1 MRYFEFL
8 TLLKTHID
16 ENFAD
21 FQRKLIFT
29 KQEILGIRTPIL
41 RKLAKQFK
49 EQIIDIFAYPDDV
62 YEVTFIKL
70 AIVSMLPYEDFIKY
84 LPLCVEKM
92 DNWAT
97 CDMFKAKCISHHKE
111 EFLPI
116 LQQIF
121 AHGGEYFERYALVTL
136 LSEYIDEPYYST
148 IENCLQNADMEKYYV
163 HMAAAWLTAEIL
175 IKRYGYGLSLLDKN
189 ILPTKTHNKAI
200 QKARESFRL
209 TKEQKDYL
217 KSLKK

>member
-1 MRYFEFL
+1 
-8 TLLKTHID
+8 
-16 ENFAD
+16 
-21 FQRKLIFT
+21 
-29 KQEILGIRTPIL
+29 
-41 RKLAKQFK
+41 
-49 EQIIDIFAYPDDV
+49 
-62 YEVTFIKL
+62 
-70 AIVSMLPYEDFIKY
+70 
-84 LPLCVEKM
+84 M

-97 CDMFKAKCISHHKE
+97 CDMFKAKCISRHKE

-121 AHGGEYFERYALVTL
+121 THGGEYFERYVLVTL
-136 LSEYIDEPYYST
+136 LSVYIDEPYYPT
-148 IENCLQNADMEKYYV
+148 IENCLKKADMEKYYV

-175 IKRYGYGLSLLDKN
+175 IKRYEYGLALLDKN